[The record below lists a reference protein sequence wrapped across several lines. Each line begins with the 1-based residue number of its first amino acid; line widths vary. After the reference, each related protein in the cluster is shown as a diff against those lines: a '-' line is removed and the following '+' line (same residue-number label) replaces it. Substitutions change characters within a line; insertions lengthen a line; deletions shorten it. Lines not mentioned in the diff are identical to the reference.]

1 MKALVLE
8 ENGKLVWREHELRR
22 VDGWYRMRIA
32 AAGICGSDLGRGFK
46 GGAYHYPLVMGH
58 EFSAVV
64 EEAPKGGKYATGT
77 LAAVYP
83 LLPCGKCAACA
94 KGWIQLCEH
103 YDYFGSRRDGA
114 FAEDLYVP
122 ESHILPVPDGVTAE
136 EAAMTE
142 PAAVAYHGTH
152 GFDMTK
158 GAKALVIGGGPI
170 GLIAAQW
177 LRIRGAGE
185 VTVADIDQAKLEFA
199 AKFGFG
205 VVNTGDGA
213 VGSPRPT
220 DAGRAARPLAAADI
234 PQYDVVIEACGLGVT
249 RDMAVA
255 CCARKGV
262 VSFIGNPADDWT
274 FAKPIF
280 SSVLRKELTMR
291 GNWNSVPDPDW
302 REVLAHAGKDLNLK
316 DLVSARVPM
325 AEGASAFKRIL
336 AHEGF
341 HCKTLL
347 VNDSGT
353 ARPPRTAETVSTALD
368 APDASA

>member
-1 MKALVLE
+1 MNALVLE
-8 ENGKLVWREHELRR
+8 ENGKLVWRAHELRA

-32 AAGICGSDLGRGFK
+32 AAGICGSDLGRGFN

-64 EEAPKGGKYATGT
+64 EEAPKGGKYVSGT

-83 LLPCGKCAACA
+83 LLPCGKCAACV
-94 KGWIQLCEH
+94 KGFIQLCEH

-114 FAEDLYVP
+114 FAEELYVP
-122 ESHILPVPDGVTAE
+122 ESHIIPVPDGVTPE

-152 GFDMTK
+152 GFPLEK
-158 GAKALVIGGGPI
+158 GARAMVIGGGPI

-185 VTVADIDQAKLEFA
+185 IAVCDVDPAKLDFA
-199 AKFGFG
+199 RRFGFEAED
-205 VVNTGDGA
+205 TGE
-213 VGSPRPT
+213 
-220 DAGRAARPLAAADI
+220 AGERALPEC
-234 PQYDVVIEACGLGVT
+234 DVVVEACGVSAT
-249 RDMAVA
+249 RTMAVA

-262 VSFIGNPADDWT
+262 LSFIGNPANDWT
-274 FAKPIF
+274 LPKQLF

-316 DLVSARVPM
+316 DLVTARVPM
-325 AEGASAFKRIL
+325 ADGAAAFARIL
-336 AHEGF
+336 NHECF

-347 VNDSGT
+347 IN
-353 ARPPRTAETVSTALD
+353 P
-368 APDASA
+368 

>member
-8 ENGKLVWREHELRR
+8 GNGKLVWREHELRR

-64 EEAPKGGKYATGT
+64 EEAPKDGKYATGT

-114 FAEDLYVP
+114 FAEELWVP
-122 ESHILPVPDGVTAE
+122 ESNLMPVPEGVTAE
-136 EAAMTE
+136 EAAMCE

-152 GFDMTK
+152 GFDMAK
-158 GAKALVIGGGPI
+158 GSMALVIGGGPI

-185 VTVADIDQAKLEFA
+185 VTIADIDPAKLEFA
-199 AKFGFG
+199 VKLGFKTMDSG
-205 VVNTGDGA
+205 GLASVSASDGMA
-213 VGSPRPT
+213 PVPPR
-220 DAGRAARPLAAADI
+220 
-234 PQYDVVIEACGLGVT
+234 YDVVVEACGLGVT

-274 FAKPIF
+274 FAKPLF

-302 REVLAHAGKDLNLK
+302 REVLAHAGKDLDLK
-316 DLVSARVPM
+316 SLVTARVPM
-325 AEGASAFKRIL
+325 SEGDVAFKRIL
-336 AHEGF
+336 ERREF
-341 HCKTLL
+341 HCKTIL
-347 VNDSGT
+347 T
-353 ARPPRTAETVSTALD
+353 P
-368 APDASA
+368 

>member
-1 MKALVLE
+1 MNALVLE
-8 ENGKLVWREHELRR
+8 ENGKLVWREHELRA

-32 AAGICGSDLGRGFK
+32 AAGICGSDLGRGFNS
-46 GGAYHYPLVMGH
+46 GAYHYPLVMGH

-64 EEAPKGGKYATGT
+64 EEAPKGGKYVPGT

-83 LLPCGKCAACA
+83 LLPCGKCAACV
-94 KGWIQLCEH
+94 KGFIQLCEH

-114 FAEDLYVP
+114 FAEELYVP
-122 ESHILPVPDGVTAE
+122 ESHIIPVPDGVTPE

-152 GFDMTK
+152 GFPLEK
-158 GAKALVIGGGPI
+158 GARAMVIGGGPI

-185 VTVADIDQAKLEFA
+185 IAVCDVDPAKLDFA
-199 AKFGFG
+199 RRFGFEA
-205 VVNTGDGA
+205 VDTGGA
-213 VGSPRPT
+213 GE
-220 DAGRAARPLAAADI
+220 RALPEC
-234 PQYDVVIEACGLGVT
+234 DVVVEACGVSAT
-249 RDMAVA
+249 RTMAVS

-262 VSFIGNPADDWT
+262 LSFIGNPADDWT
-274 FAKPIF
+274 LPKQLF

-302 REVLAHAGKDLNLK
+302 REVLAHVGKDLNLK
-316 DLVSARVPM
+316 DLVTARVPM
-325 AEGASAFKRIL
+325 ADGAAAFARIL
-336 AHEGF
+336 NHECF

-347 VNDSGT
+347 IN
-353 ARPPRTAETVSTALD
+353 P
-368 APDASA
+368 

>member
-64 EEAPKGGKYATGT
+64 EEAPAGGKYAPGT

-114 FAEDLYVP
+114 FAEELYVP
-122 ESHILPVPDGVTAE
+122 ESHIIPVPEGVTAE

-142 PAAVAYHGTH
+142 PAAVAYHGAH
-152 GFDMTK
+152 GFDMAK

-185 VTVADIDQAKLEFA
+185 VTVADIDAAKLEFA
-199 AKFGFG
+199 AKFGFSVMDTG
-205 VVNTGDGA
+205 GAMRSSRPTGDNGTL
-213 VGSPRPT
+213 GIMRPT
-220 DAGRAARPLAAADI
+220 DYDI
-234 PQYDVVIEACGLGVT
+234 VVEACGVSAT
-249 RDMAVA
+249 RTMAVA

-274 FAKPIF
+274 FAKPLF

-302 REVLAHAGKDLNLK
+302 RAVLAHAGKDLNLK
-316 DLVSARVPM
+316 GLVTARVPM
-325 AEGASAFKRIL
+325 AEGTAAFKRIL

-347 VNDSGT
+347 IVHK
-353 ARPPRTAETVSTALD
+353 
-368 APDASA
+368 

>member
-64 EEAPKGGKYATGT
+64 EEAPKGGRYATGT

-83 LLPCGKCAACA
+83 LLPCGKCAACT

-114 FAEDLYVP
+114 FAEELYVP

-152 GFDMTK
+152 GFDMEK

-185 VTVADIDQAKLEFA
+185 VTVADIDPAKLEFA
-199 AKFGFG
+199 AKLGFG
-205 VVNTGDGA
+205 VVDTGDGA
-213 VGSPRPT
+213 VGAPRPT
-220 DAGRAARPLAAADI
+220 AAGRAGSPLPAATAVAGRPPCHGRAACPQAAAEA
-234 PQYDVVIEACGLGVT
+234 PQYDIVVEACGLGVT
-249 RDMAVA
+249 RDRAVA

-274 FAKPIF
+274 FEKALF

-302 REVLAHAGKDLNLK
+302 REVLAHAAKDLNLK
-316 DLVSARVPM
+316 DLVTARVPM
-325 AEGASAFKRIL
+325 AEGAAAFKRIL

-347 VNDSGT
+347 VTND
-353 ARPPRTAETVSTALD
+353 
-368 APDASA
+368 

>member
-8 ENGKLVWREHELRR
+8 ENGKLVWREHELRA

-32 AAGICGSDLGRGFK
+32 AAGICGSDIGRGFK

-58 EFSAVV
+58 EFSAFV
-64 EEAPKGGKYATGT
+64 EEAPKGGKYAPGT

-94 KGWIQLCEH
+94 KGFIQLCEH

-114 FAEDLYVP
+114 FAEELYVP
-122 ESHILPVPDGVTAE
+122 ESHIVPVPEGVTPE

-152 GFDMTK
+152 GFEIGK
-158 GAKALVIGGGPI
+158 GARALVIGGGPI
-170 GLIAAQW
+170 GLVAAQW

-185 VTVADIDQAKLEFA
+185 VVVADIDPEKQAFA
-199 AKFGFG
+199 RRFGFD
-205 VVNTGDGA
+205 VVDTGGA
-213 VGSPRPT
+213 LGITRPT
-220 DAGRAARPLAAADI
+220 N
-234 PQYDVVIEACGLGVT
+234 YDVVVEACGVSAT
-249 RDMAVA
+249 RTMAVEI
-255 CCARKGV
+255 CARKGV
-262 VSFIGNPADDWT
+262 VSFIGNPSDDWT
-274 FAKPIF
+274 LPKPLF
-280 SSVLRKELTMR
+280 SSVLRKELAMR

-316 DLVSARVPM
+316 DLVTARVPM
-325 AEGASAFKRIL
+325 ADGASAFGRIL
-336 AHEGF
+336 NREGF

-347 VNDSGT
+347 VNN
-353 ARPPRTAETVSTALD
+353 
-368 APDASA
+368 

>member
-8 ENGKLVWREHELRR
+8 GNGKLVWREHELRR

-64 EEAPKGGKYATGT
+64 EEAPAGGKYAPGT

-94 KGWIQLCEH
+94 KGLIQLCEH

-114 FAEDLYVP
+114 FAEELYVP
-122 ESHILPVPDGVTAE
+122 ESHIIPVPEGVTAE

-152 GFDMTK
+152 GFEMEK

-177 LRIRGAGE
+177 LRIRGSGE
-185 VTVADIDQAKLEFA
+185 VTVADIDAAKLEFA
-199 AKFGFG
+199 AKLGFKTLD
-205 VVNTGDGA
+205 TGGGA
-213 VGSPRPT
+213 ENGMGERPC
-220 DAGRAARPLAAADI
+220 
-234 PQYDVVIEACGLGVT
+234 QYDVVVEACGVSAT

-274 FAKPIF
+274 FAKPLF

-302 REVLAHAGKDLNLK
+302 REVLAHAGKDLDLK
-316 DLVSARVPM
+316 SLVTARVPM
-325 AEGASAFKRIL
+325 AEGAAAFKRIL
-336 AHEGF
+336 AHEDF

-347 VNDSGT
+347 VTNH
-353 ARPPRTAETVSTALD
+353 
-368 APDASA
+368 

>member
-64 EEAPKGGKYATGT
+64 EEAPIGGRYAPGT

-94 KGWIQLCEH
+94 KGYIQLCEH

-114 FAEDLYVP
+114 FAEELYVP
-122 ESHILPVPDGVTAE
+122 ESHIIPVPDGVTAE

-152 GFDMTK
+152 GFDMAK
-158 GAKALVIGGGPI
+158 GARALVIGGGPI
-170 GLIAAQW
+170 GLVAAQW
-177 LRIRGAGE
+177 LRIRGAGKIAI
-185 VTVADIDQAKLEFA
+185 ADIDQAKLEFA
-199 AKFGFG
+199 AKFGF
-205 VVNTGDGA
+205 VVA
-213 VGSPRPT
+213 
-220 DAGRAARPLAAADI
+220 DAGE
-234 PQYDVVIEACGLGVT
+234 YDVVVEACGVSAT
-249 RDMAVA
+249 RTMAA
-255 CCARKGV
+255 ERCARKGV

-274 FAKPIF
+274 LPKSLF

-316 DLVSARVPM
+316 GLVTARVPM
-325 AEGASAFKRIL
+325 SEGAAAFKRIL
-336 AHEGF
+336 DHEGF

-347 VNDSGT
+347 VN
-353 ARPPRTAETVSTALD
+353 
-368 APDASA
+368 

>member
-8 ENGKLVWREHELRR
+8 ENGKLVWREHELR
-22 VDGWYRMRIA
+22 VVEGWYRMRIA

-46 GGAYHYPLVMGH
+46 SGAYHYPLVMGH

-64 EEAPKGGKYATGT
+64 EEAPKGGKYAPGT

-114 FAEDLYVP
+114 FAEELYVP

-142 PAAVAYHGTH
+142 PAAVACHGTH
-152 GFDMTK
+152 GFDMAK

-185 VTVADIDQAKLEFA
+185 VTVADIDPAKLEFA

-205 VVNTGDGA
+205 VVDTGGA
-213 VGSPRPT
+213 ISGVA
-220 DAGRAARPLAAADI
+220 AGTRDTCPC
-234 PQYDVVIEACGLGVT
+234 QYDIVVEACGLGVT

-274 FAKPIF
+274 FAKPLF

-316 DLVSARVPM
+316 DLVTARVPM
-325 AEGASAFKRIL
+325 AEGAAAFKCIL
-336 AHEGF
+336 NREGF

-347 VNDSGT
+347 VNQ
-353 ARPPRTAETVSTALD
+353 
-368 APDASA
+368 

>member
-64 EEAPKGGKYATGT
+64 EEAPAGGKYAPGT

-94 KGWIQLCEH
+94 KGLIQLCEH

-114 FAEDLYVP
+114 FAEELYVP

-152 GFDMTK
+152 GFDMAK

-185 VTVADIDQAKLEFA
+185 VTVADIDPAKLEFA

-205 VVNTGDGA
+205 VVYTGDGEEI
-213 VGSPRPT
+213 ST
-220 DAGRAARPLAAADI
+220 MQDAFG
-234 PQYDVVIEACGLGVT
+234 VVVEACGLGVT
-249 RDMAVA
+249 RDIAVA

-274 FAKPIF
+274 FAKPLF
-280 SSVLRKELTMR
+280 SSVLRKELMMR

-302 REVLAHAGKDLNLK
+302 REVLDHAGKDLNLK
-316 DLVSARVPM
+316 GLVTARVPM
-325 AEGASAFKRIL
+325 AEGEAAFKRIL
-336 AHEGF
+336 AHECF

-347 VNDSGT
+347 VTNH
-353 ARPPRTAETVSTALD
+353 
-368 APDASA
+368 

>member
-64 EEAPKGGKYATGT
+64 EEAPAGGKYAPGT
-77 LAAVYP
+77 LAAVCP

-114 FAEDLYVP
+114 FAEELYVP

-152 GFDMTK
+152 GFDMEK

-185 VTVADIDQAKLEFA
+185 VTVADIDAAKLEFA
-199 AKFGFG
+199 AKFGFATMDTGSGGQTAAARDAYG
-205 VVNTGDGA
+205 VV
-213 VGSPRPT
+213 V
-220 DAGRAARPLAAADI
+220 
-234 PQYDVVIEACGLGVT
+234 EACGLGVT
-249 RDMAVA
+249 RSFAIS

-274 FAKPIF
+274 FAKPLF
-280 SSVLRKELTMR
+280 SSVLRKEMTLR

-302 REVLAHAGKDLNLK
+302 RAVLAHAGKDLNLK
-316 DLVSARVPM
+316 DLVTARVPM
-325 AEGASAFKRIL
+325 SEGAAAFKRIL
-336 AHEGF
+336 AREGF

-347 VNDSGT
+347 IVHK
-353 ARPPRTAETVSTALD
+353 
-368 APDASA
+368 

>member
-32 AAGICGSDLGRGFK
+32 AAGICGSDIGRGFK

-58 EFSAVV
+58 EFSAFV
-64 EEAPKGGKYATGT
+64 EEAPEGGKYAPGT

-94 KGWIQLCEH
+94 KGFIQLCEH

-114 FAEDLYVP
+114 FAEELYVP
-122 ESHILPVPDGVTAE
+122 ESHIVPVPEGVSAE
-136 EAAMTE
+136 EVAMTE

-152 GFDMTK
+152 GFDMAK
-158 GAKALVIGGGPI
+158 GSKALVIGGGPI

-185 VTVADIDQAKLEFA
+185 MTVADVDPAKLEFA
-199 AKFGFG
+199 VKMGFKP
-205 VVNTGDGA
+205 VVEGEYG
-213 VGSPRPT
+213 
-220 DAGRAARPLAAADI
+220 
-234 PQYDVVIEACGLGVT
+234 VVIEACGVSAT
-249 RDMAVA
+249 RTMAVER
-255 CCARKGV
+255 CARKGV
-262 VSFIGNPADDWT
+262 VSFIGNPSDDWT
-274 FAKPIF
+274 LPKPLF
-280 SSVLRKELTMR
+280 SSVLRKELAMR

-316 DLVSARVPM
+316 DLVTARVPM
-325 AEGASAFKRIL
+325 SDGAAAFARIL

-347 VNDSGT
+347 T
-353 ARPPRTAETVSTALD
+353 ANR
-368 APDASA
+368 

>member
-8 ENGKLVWREHELRR
+8 ENGRLVWREHELRR

-64 EEAPKGGKYATGT
+64 EEAPAGGKYAPGT

-114 FAEDLYVP
+114 FAEELYVP
-122 ESHILPVPDGVTAE
+122 ESHILPVPDCVTAE

-152 GFDMTK
+152 GFDMAK

-185 VTVADIDQAKLEFA
+185 VTVADIDAAKLEFA
-199 AKFGFG
+199 AKLGLKAMD
-205 VVNTGDGA
+205 TGDGGQMSA
-213 VGSPRPT
+213 AQ
-220 DAGRAARPLAAADI
+220 DAFG
-234 PQYDVVIEACGLGVT
+234 VVIEACGLGVT
-249 RDMAVA
+249 RDMAIA

-262 VSFIGNPADDWT
+262 VSFIGNPADGWT
-274 FAKPIF
+274 FAKQLF

-316 DLVSARVPM
+316 DLVTARVPM
-325 AEGASAFKRIL
+325 AEGAAAFNRIL
-336 AHEGF
+336 ARNGF

-347 VNDSGT
+347 VTNH
-353 ARPPRTAETVSTALD
+353 
-368 APDASA
+368 

>member
-64 EEAPKGGKYATGT
+64 EEAPAGGKYAPGT

-114 FAEDLYVP
+114 FAEELYVP
-122 ESHILPVPDGVTAE
+122 ESHIIPVPEGVTAE

-152 GFDMTK
+152 GFDMAK

-185 VTVADIDQAKLEFA
+185 VTVADIDAAKLEFA
-199 AKFGFG
+199 AKFGFSVMDTG
-205 VVNTGDGA
+205 GAMRSSRPTGDNGTL
-213 VGSPRPT
+213 GIMRPT
-220 DAGRAARPLAAADI
+220 DYDI
-234 PQYDVVIEACGLGVT
+234 VVEACGVSAT
-249 RDMAVA
+249 RTMAVA

-274 FAKPIF
+274 FAKPLF

-302 REVLAHAGKDLNLK
+302 RAVLTHAGKDLNLK
-316 DLVSARVPM
+316 DLVTARVPM
-325 AEGASAFKRIL
+325 AEGTAAFKRIL

-347 VNDSGT
+347 VTNH
-353 ARPPRTAETVSTALD
+353 
-368 APDASA
+368 

>member
-1 MKALVLE
+1 MKVLVLE
-8 ENGKLVWREHELRR
+8 ENGKLVWREHELR
-22 VDGWYRMRIA
+22 VVEGWYRMRIA

-64 EEAPKGGKYATGT
+64 EESPKGGKYAPGT

-94 KGWIQLCEH
+94 KGFIQLCER

-114 FAEDLYVP
+114 FAEELYVP
-122 ESHILPVPDGVTAE
+122 ESHILPVPDGVTSE

-152 GFDMTK
+152 GFPMER
-158 GAKALVIGGGPI
+158 GASALVIGGGPI

-177 LRIRGAGE
+177 LRIRGAGKI
-185 VTVADIDQAKLEFA
+185 VVADIDPAKLEFA
-199 AKFGFG
+199 RHFDFEAVDSGDYG
-205 VVNTGDGA
+205 IVV
-213 VGSPRPT
+213 
-220 DAGRAARPLAAADI
+220 
-234 PQYDVVIEACGLGVT
+234 EACGVSET
-249 RDMAVA
+249 RTMAVE

-262 VSFIGNPADDWT
+262 LSFIGNPADDWT
-274 FAKPIF
+274 LSKALF

-302 REVLAHAGKDLNLK
+302 REVLTHAGKDLDLK
-316 DLVSARVPM
+316 GLITARVPM
-325 AEGASAFKRIL
+325 AEGVAAFARIL
-336 AHEGF
+336 NREGF

-347 VNDSGT
+347 TNEVEDL
-353 ARPPRTAETVSTALD
+353 AV
-368 APDASA
+368 

>member
-8 ENGKLVWREHELRR
+8 ENGRLVWREHELRR

-46 GGAYHYPLVMGH
+46 CGAYHYPLVMGH

-64 EEAPKGGKYATGT
+64 EETPAGGKFAPGT

-83 LLPCGKCAACA
+83 LLPCGTCPACA
-94 KGWIQLCEH
+94 RGYIQLCEH

-114 FAEDLYVP
+114 FAEELYVP
-122 ESHILPVPDGVTAE
+122 ESHIIPVPEGVTAE

-152 GFDMTK
+152 GFEMEK
-158 GAKALVIGGGPI
+158 GARALVIGGGPI

-185 VTVADIDQAKLEFA
+185 VAVADIDPEKLDLARKLGLEA
-199 AKFGFG
+199 
-205 VVNTGDGA
+205 VNTGTG
-213 VGSPRPT
+213 
-220 DAGRAARPLAAADI
+220 
-234 PQYDVVIEACGLGVT
+234 YDVVVEACGVAAT
-249 RDMAVA
+249 RTLAVE

-274 FAKPIF
+274 IPKPLF
-280 SSVLRKELTMR
+280 SSVLRKELALR

-302 REVLAHAGKDLNLK
+302 REVLAHAGKDLDLK
-316 DLVSARVPM
+316 SLVTARVPM
-325 AEGASAFKRIL
+325 ADGASAFARIL
-336 AHEGF
+336 AHDGF
-341 HCKTLL
+341 HCKTIL
-347 VNDSGT
+347 VNSC
-353 ARPPRTAETVSTALD
+353 APRV
-368 APDASA
+368 

>member
-64 EEAPKGGKYATGT
+64 EEAPKGGKYAPGT

-114 FAEDLYVP
+114 FAEELYVP

-142 PAAVAYHGTH
+142 PAAVACHGTH
-152 GFDMTK
+152 GFDMAK

-185 VTVADIDQAKLEFA
+185 VTVADIDPAKLEFA

-205 VVNTGDGA
+205 VVDTGGA
-213 VGSPRPT
+213 ISGVA
-220 DAGRAARPLAAADI
+220 AGTRDTCPC
-234 PQYDVVIEACGLGVT
+234 QYDIVVEACGLGVT

-274 FAKPIF
+274 FAKPLF

-316 DLVSARVPM
+316 DLVTARVPM
-325 AEGASAFKRIL
+325 AEGAAAFKCIL
-336 AHEGF
+336 NREGF

-347 VNDSGT
+347 VNQ
-353 ARPPRTAETVSTALD
+353 
-368 APDASA
+368 

>member
-8 ENGKLVWREHELRR
+8 ENGKLVWRECQLR
-22 VDGWYRMRIA
+22 VVGGWYRMRIA
-32 AAGICGSDLGRGFK
+32 AAGICGSDIGRGFK

-64 EEAPKGGKYATGT
+64 EEAPKGGKYAPGT

-83 LLPCGKCAACA
+83 LLPCGTCAACA
-94 KGWIQLCEH
+94 KGFIQLCER

-114 FAEDLYVP
+114 FAEELYVP
-122 ESHILPVPDGVTAE
+122 ESNILPVPDGVTPE

-152 GFDMTK
+152 GFEMGQ
-158 GAKALVIGGGPI
+158 GASALVIGGGPI

-185 VTVADIDQAKLEFA
+185 IAVADIDPLKLEFA
-199 AKFGFG
+199 AKFGF
-205 VVNTGDGA
+205 VA
-213 VGSPRPT
+213 M
-220 DAGRAARPLAAADI
+220 DAEDATRSSRSAD
-234 PQYDVVIEACGLGVT
+234 YDVVVEACGVSAT
-249 RDMAVA
+249 RTMAVEL
-255 CCARKGV
+255 CARKGV

-274 FAKPIF
+274 FPKALF
-280 SSVLRKELTMR
+280 SSVLRKELAMR

-302 REVLAHAGKDLNLK
+302 RETLEHAGRDLNLK
-316 DLVSARVPM
+316 DLVTARVPM
-325 AEGASAFKRIL
+325 ADGASAFGRIL
-336 AHEGF
+336 NHEGF

-347 VNDSGT
+347 VN
-353 ARPPRTAETVSTALD
+353 
-368 APDASA
+368 

>member
-8 ENGKLVWREHELRR
+8 ENGRLVWREHELRR
-22 VDGWYRMRIA
+22 VEGWYRMRIA

-64 EEAPKGGKYATGT
+64 EETPVGGKYAPGT

-94 KGWIQLCEH
+94 KGWIQLCGH

-114 FAEDLYVP
+114 FAEELYVP
-122 ESHILPVPDGVTAE
+122 ESHIIPVPDGVTAE

-152 GFDMTK
+152 GFEVEK

-185 VTVADIDQAKLEFA
+185 VTVADIDAAKLEFA
-199 AKFGFG
+199 AKFGFA
-205 VVNTGDGA
+205 TPKA
-213 VGSPRPT
+213 STPM
-220 DAGRAARPLAAADI
+220 PL
-234 PQYDVVIEACGLGVT
+234 V
-249 RDMAVA
+249 RSM
-255 CCARKGV
+255 
-262 VSFIGNPADDWT
+262 
-274 FAKPIF
+274 
-280 SSVLRKELTMR
+280 
-291 GNWNSVPDPDW
+291 
-302 REVLAHAGKDLNLK
+302 
-316 DLVSARVPM
+316 
-325 AEGASAFKRIL
+325 
-336 AHEGF
+336 
-341 HCKTLL
+341 
-347 VNDSGT
+347 
-353 ARPPRTAETVSTALD
+353 
-368 APDASA
+368 

>member
-32 AAGICGSDLGRGFK
+32 AAGICGSDLVRGFK

-64 EEAPKGGKYATGT
+64 EEAPAGGKYAPGT

-114 FAEDLYVP
+114 FAEELYVP
-122 ESHILPVPDGVTAE
+122 ESHIIPVPEGVTAE

-152 GFDMTK
+152 GFDMAK
-158 GAKALVIGGGPI
+158 GAKSLVIGGGPI

-185 VTVADIDQAKLEFA
+185 VTVADIDAAKLEFA
-199 AKFGFG
+199 AKFGFSVMDTG
-205 VVNTGDGA
+205 GAMRSSRPTGDNGTL
-213 VGSPRPT
+213 GIMRPT
-220 DAGRAARPLAAADI
+220 DYDI
-234 PQYDVVIEACGLGVT
+234 VVEACGVSAT
-249 RDMAVA
+249 RTMAVA

-274 FAKPIF
+274 FAKPLF

-291 GNWNSVPDPDW
+291 GNWNSAPDPDW
-302 REVLAHAGKDLNLK
+302 RAVLAHAGKDLNLK
-316 DLVSARVPM
+316 DLVTARVPM
-325 AEGASAFKRIL
+325 SEGAAAFKRIL
-336 AHEGF
+336 NRDGF

-347 VNDSGT
+347 INDSET
-353 ARPPRTAETVSTALD
+353 TRTY
-368 APDASA
+368 

>member
-8 ENGKLVWREHELRR
+8 ENGKLVWREHELRA
-22 VDGWYRMRIA
+22 VEGWYRMRIA
-32 AAGICGSDLGRGFK
+32 AAGICGSDLGRGFG

-64 EEAPKGGKYATGT
+64 EEAPRGGKFAPGT

-94 KGWIQLCEH
+94 KGFIQLCER

-114 FAEDLYVP
+114 FAEELYVP
-122 ESHILPVPDGVTAE
+122 ESHILPVPDGVTPE

-152 GFDMTK
+152 GFEMEK
-158 GAKALVIGGGPI
+158 GARALVIGGGPI
-170 GLIAAQW
+170 GLVSAQW

-185 VTVADIDQAKLEFA
+185 VAVADIDPAKLEFA
-199 AKFGFG
+199 RRFGF
-205 VVNTGDGA
+205 VA
-213 VGSPRPT
+213 A
-220 DAGRAARPLAAADI
+220 DAGE
-234 PQYDVVIEACGLGVT
+234 YDVVVEACGVSAT
-249 RDMAVA
+249 RTMAVER
-255 CCARKGV
+255 CARKGV

-274 FAKPIF
+274 LPKPLF
-280 SSVLRKELTMR
+280 SSVLRKELAMR

-302 REVLAHAGKDLNLK
+302 REVLAHAGKALNLK
-316 DLVSARVPM
+316 ELVTARVPM
-325 AEGASAFKRIL
+325 AEGAAAFARIL
-336 AHEGF
+336 SREGF

-347 VNDSGT
+347 VNDVEAHGT
-353 ARPPRTAETVSTALD
+353 AGTTGTVPSV
-368 APDASA
+368 P

>member
-1 MKALVLE
+1 LKALVLE

-64 EEAPKGGKYATGT
+64 EEAPAGGKYAPGT

-114 FAEDLYVP
+114 FAEELYVP
-122 ESHILPVPDGVTAE
+122 ESHIIPVPEGVTAE

-152 GFDMTK
+152 GFDMAK

-185 VTVADIDQAKLEFA
+185 VTVADIDAAKLEFA
-199 AKFGFG
+199 AKFGFSVMDTG
-205 VVNTGDGA
+205 GAMRSSRPTGDNGTL
-213 VGSPRPT
+213 GIMRPT
-220 DAGRAARPLAAADI
+220 DYDI
-234 PQYDVVIEACGLGVT
+234 VVEACGVSAT
-249 RDMAVA
+249 RTMAVA

-274 FAKPIF
+274 FAKPLF

-302 REVLAHAGKDLNLK
+302 RAVLAHAGKDLNLK
-316 DLVSARVPM
+316 DLVTARVPM
-325 AEGASAFKRIL
+325 AEGTAAFKRIL

-347 VNDSGT
+347 IVHK
-353 ARPPRTAETVSTALD
+353 
-368 APDASA
+368 

>member
-1 MKALVLE
+1 MTALVLE

-64 EEAPKGGKYATGT
+64 EEAPVGGKYTPGT

-83 LLPCGKCAACA
+83 LLPCGKCPACA
-94 KGWIQLCEH
+94 KGYIQLCEH

-114 FAEDLYVP
+114 FAEELYVP
-122 ESHILPVPDGVTAE
+122 ESHILPVPAGVTPE

-152 GFDMTK
+152 GFEMAAGTRC
-158 GAKALVIGGGPI
+158 LVIGGGPI

-185 VTVADIDQAKLEFA
+185 VAVADVDSEKLTFA
-199 AKFGFG
+199 AKLGF
-205 VVNTGDGA
+205 VAVDTGG
-213 VGSPRPT
+213 GGHLS
-220 DAGRAARPLAAADI
+220 AAQDTF
-234 PQYDVVIEACGLGVT
+234 DVVVEACGLGVT

-262 VSFIGNPADDWT
+262 VSFIGNPSDDWT
-274 FAKPIF
+274 FAKPLF
-280 SSVLRKELTMR
+280 SSVLRKELTLR

-302 REVLAHAGKDLNLK
+302 REVLAHAGKDLDLK
-316 DLVSARVPM
+316 SLVTTRVPM
-325 AEGASAFKRIL
+325 SEGAAAFKRIL

-347 VNDSGT
+347 VTNH
-353 ARPPRTAETVSTALD
+353 
-368 APDASA
+368 

>member
-8 ENGKLVWREHELRR
+8 KDGKLAWREHELR
-22 VDGWYRMRIA
+22 VVEGWYRMRIA

-58 EFSAVV
+58 EFSATV
-64 EEAPKGGKYATGT
+64 EEAPTGGKYAPGT

-94 KGWIQLCEH
+94 KGFIQLCER
-103 YDYFGSRRDGA
+103 YDYFGSRRDGT
-114 FAEDLYVP
+114 FAEELYVP
-122 ESHILPVPDGVTAE
+122 ESHIIPVPDGVTAE

-152 GFDMTK
+152 GFTLAQ
-158 GAKALVIGGGPI
+158 GASALVIGGGPI

-177 LRIRGAGE
+177 LRIRGAGKIA
-185 VTVADIDQAKLEFA
+185 VADIDPAKLEFA
-199 AKFGFG
+199 RHFGFE
-205 VVNTGDGA
+205 
-213 VGSPRPT
+213 
-220 DAGRAARPLAAADI
+220 AADTGGGGAEERAL
-234 PQYDVVIEACGLGVT
+234 PEYDVVIEACGVSAT
-249 RDMAVA
+249 RTMAVA
-255 CCARKGV
+255 RCARKGV

-274 FAKPIF
+274 LPMALF
-280 SSVLRKELTMR
+280 SSVLRKELTAR

-316 DLVSARVPM
+316 DLVTARVPM
-325 AEGASAFKRIL
+325 AEGAAAFRRIL
-336 AHEGF
+336 NHEGF

-347 VNDSGT
+347 VTNH
-353 ARPPRTAETVSTALD
+353 
-368 APDASA
+368 